1 MYVCACS
8 HVCVGGCCMYRKSP
22 ELDGPYLH
30 LLLSILFFET
40 ESLTEP
46 GAH

>member
-1 MYVCACS
+1 MCVLVHMCVWEGVVCIE
-8 HVCVGGCCMYRKSP
+8 KSP